1 MKNNMTDYQKFIHI
15 SRYARYNYDEERR
28 ETWEETVERY
38 IDNIVKP
45 AIYKDP
51 QTDGFLVGELRDAIL
66 NLEVLPSMR
75 SLMTAGP
82 ALERCHVAGYNC
94 LMCGTGVGFSVEE
107 QYVTLLPTV
116 NEHFEP
122 SDTVIKVADSKAGWA
137 RALRELIAL
146 LYSGQQP
153 KWDTGGVRPAG
164 ARLKTFGGRAS
175 GPGPLE
181 ELFGFVCETF
191 KRASGRR
198 LTSLECHDIM
208 C

>member
-45 AIYKDP
+45 AIYEDP

-82 ALERCHVAGYNC
+82 ALDRCHVAGYNC
-94 LMCGTGVGFSVEE
+94 SYLPVDSPRAFDEAMYILMCGTGVGFSVEE
-107 QYVTLLPTV
+107 RYVQQLPIV
-116 NEHFEP
+116 NEHFERTD
-122 SDTVIKVADSKAGWA
+122 SVVKVADSKAGWA
-137 RALRELIAL
+137 RGLRELIAL
-146 LYSGQQP
+146 LYAGQLP
-153 KWDTGGVRPAG
+153 TWDTSNVRPAG
-164 ARLKTFGGRAS
+164 ERLKTFG
-175 GPGPLE
+175 
-181 ELFGFVCETF
+181 EL
-191 KRASGRR
+191 S
-198 LTSLECHDIM
+198 
-208 C
+208 